1 LPAIVSSSSAGRSA
15 ASSSQVSDLRNNAA
29 SPPPPRPSRADCV
42 ERWDARKKAAIPVPA
57 SSSSGTSSSLVSS
70 TCTISRASSAERW
83 DDVHRKR
90 CPPQTEPLDDG
101 GESRSTGS
109 YDIDAEEIRWK
120 PRAMYAGPSFVV
132 ASPEPSMIP
141 MPTVFLVRVAA

>member
-1 LPAIVSSSSAGRSA
+1 
-15 ASSSQVSDLRNNAA
+15 
-29 SPPPPRPSRADCV
+29 
-42 ERWDARKKAAIPVPA
+42 
-57 SSSSGTSSSLVSS
+57 
-70 TCTISRASSAERW
+70 
-83 DDVHRKR
+83 VHRKR
-90 CPPQTEPLDDG
+90 CPPQTEPLDDD